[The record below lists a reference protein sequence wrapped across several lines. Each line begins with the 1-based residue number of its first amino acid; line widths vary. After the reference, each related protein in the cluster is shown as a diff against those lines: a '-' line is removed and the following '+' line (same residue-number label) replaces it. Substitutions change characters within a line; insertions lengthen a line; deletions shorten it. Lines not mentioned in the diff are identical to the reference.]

1 MKDLGQLMKQAQ
13 ALQERMGKLQEDIAK
28 IEVEGISGGGMVK
41 VTLGGKHELKA
52 VKLDPSLVQPADVE
66 MLEDLIIAA
75 HSDAKKKLED
85 RIQSETQNLM
95 GGLALP
101 PGFKLPL

>member
-41 VTLGGKHELKA
+41 LTLGGKHEMKA
-52 VKLDPSLVQPADVE
+52 IKLDPSLIAPSDVE

-75 HSDAKKKLED
+75 FNDAKKKLDE
-85 RIQSETQNLM
+85 RIQSETQSLM
-95 GGLALP
+95 GGLPLP
-101 PGFKLPL
+101 PGLKLPL